1 MAKQRPNVGNV
12 TSQLSQCISSCA
24 FLVISLQTETYAA
37 DGGTYSLSGQA
48 SKIRMFE
55 QTGSVTSDA

>member
-24 FLVISLQTETYAA
+24 FLVISLQT
-37 DGGTYSLSGQA
+37 
-48 SKIRMFE
+48 
-55 QTGSVTSDA
+55 SDARSSMNM